1 MEQFNFYGFEEFGF
15 DNDDMDNTSPI
26 ENNNEQN
33 NFQQQ
38 FNNNIPN
45 QNNMPNF
52 TNTPNFTEMKFNPQN
67 NNFQNIPIEIKLE
80 NDNSNSLIE
89 DGIEDWNNSPVQDT
103 QPIQE
108 ISVPFGALQIVMDQ
122 K

>member
-89 DGIEDWNNSPVQDT
+89 DGIEDWNNFDVQDT